1 MMTMR
6 ETPTFRIGRSIITW
20 SFDVPLHG
28 EAPAAEL
35 RHATVAVF
43 DSLGGFAHPAKVRL
57 SSVARGEFGTTLEPP
72 LEIDAVIRA
81 LEEIEGVYNVGV
93 ELDLEVTDTSGEERE
108 MKAGASLSIVLDD
121 AEGEECELYINLTL
135 NTDIYAART
144 LAPEPTDNP
153 LATAN
158 APRLADFL
166 ARLHER
172 LATRL
177 YDLQADWYAPQ
188 VDEHGFR

>member
-1 MMTMR
+1 MR
-6 ETPTFRIGRSIITW
+6 ETPTFRTGRSIITW

-28 EAPAAEL
+28 EAPDAGL
-35 RHATVAVF
+35 RDATVAVL
-43 DSLGGFAHPAKVRL
+43 DSLAGFARPAKVRL
-57 SSVARGEFGTTLEPP
+57 SSVSRGEFGTILDTP
-72 LEIDAVIRA
+72 LEIAAVIRT
-81 LEEIEGVYNVGV
+81 LDEVEGVYNVGID
-93 ELDLEVTDTSGEERE
+93 LDVMITDLSGEERE
-108 MKAGASLSIVLDD
+108 IKAGASLSIVLDEVE
-121 AEGEECELYINLTL
+121 AGERQLYINLAL

-153 LATAN
+153 LASAN
-158 APRLADFL
+158 APRLTDFL
-166 ARLHER
+166 ARLRER